1 MDRKVT
7 MGFEPRTITVAVG
20 DILPVTLVT
29 EKIRKS
35 RKYRQIE
42 ASIRKVGIAHPPNVA
57 RLEGMEGKYM
67 LLDGHIRIEV
77 LKALGIEEVACLV
90 SLDDEAFTYNRQ
102 VNRLA
107 TIQEHRMI
115 LKVIERGVSEHA
127 IAETLDVDIANIRA
141 KRNLLRGICAEAV
154 EMLKDKHCPIN
165 TIQALRRLKPTR
177 QVEVVDL
184 MVRINNF
191 GVSYARAL
199 VAATSPEQLVDAGRP
214 NVLKGVSPDELARIR
229 KEVDNLRDGIDRI
242 EATYGPDHLNLVIA
256 AGHVRSLLGNEA
268 IDRHLAKHHPEM
280 HRELASICEATALVS
295 KATE

>member
-1 MDRKVT
+1 MAGKVP
-7 MGFEPRTITVAVG
+7 MGFEPEAVTIAIR
-20 DILPVTLVT
+20 DILPLREVPSQV
-29 EKIRKS
+29 RKS

-57 RLEGMEGKYM
+57 RHATMKGRYL

-77 LKALGIEEVACLV
+77 LKELGIGEVVCLV

-107 TIQEHRMI
+107 TVQEHKMI
-115 LKVIERGVSEHA
+115 LKVIERGVSERA
-127 IAETLDVDIANIRA
+127 IAETLDVNVAHIRA

-165 TIQALRRLKPTR
+165 TIHALKRLKPTR

-184 MVRINNF
+184 MTRIDNF
-191 GVSYARAL
+191 AVSYAKAL
-199 VAATSPEQLVDAGRP
+199 VAATPPEQLVDTGKPRP
-214 NVLKGVSPDELARIR
+214 LKGVSPEELARIR
-229 KEVDNLRDGIDRI
+229 KEVENLREGIDRV

-256 AGHVRSLLGNEA
+256 AGYVRALLGIQA
-268 IDRHLAKHHPEM
+268 IDRHLAKHHPKMRSEFG
-280 HRELASICEATALVS
+280 RICEATTLVS
-295 KATE
+295 EAAE